1 MAGKRQARLNEQF
14 RREITAILRT
24 QVRDPRIG
32 FPTVTAV
39 EVTPDLWM
47 ARVYVRPDPT
57 GAGEGL
63 LEGLQAAAAYIRA
76 QLGQV
81 LAIRR
86 IPELRFQ
93 IDRTEEAASRIHAI
107 LAEVLTDRPPA
118 EDGEAETGP
127 ASPPESAREDDSA
140 SGNES
145 PS

>member
-14 RREITAILRT
+14 RREITSILRS
-24 QVRDPRIG
+24 QVRDPRVG

-57 GAGEGL
+57 GAGEAL
-63 LEGLQAAAAYIRA
+63 LEGLEAAAPYIRS

-93 IDRTEEAASRIHAI
+93 VDRTQEAASRIHAL
-107 LAEVLTDRPPA
+107 LAEALSERGATGGDDEADGDRG
-118 EDGEAETGP
+118 DET
-127 ASPPESAREDDSA
+127 
-140 SGNES
+140 